1 MNGLFEEILKN
12 LTYVG
17 SVILL
22 IFIFQVDNM
31 VFGLVNN
38 VGLKG
43 QKFDTSKI
51 KNWFFRSVLTLIGI
65 SLLTLGV
72 SLIPYIVSFTN
83 IEIPAEYGDVITVA
97 LIIITGYKSVLTEA
111 NKAYEHFKTIMS

>member
-17 SVILL
+17 SVVLL

-31 VFGLVNN
+31 VFGLVDN

-43 QKFDTSKI
+43 QKFDASKI
-51 KNWFFRSVLTLIGI
+51 KNWFFRSILTLLGI
-65 SLLTLGV
+65 ALLTLGV

-97 LIIITGYKSVLTEA
+97 LVIVTGYKSVISEA
-111 NKAYEHFKTIMS
+111 NKAYEHFKTIMN

>member
-17 SVILL
+17 SVVLL

-31 VFGLVNN
+31 VFGLVDN

-43 QKFDTSKI
+43 QKFDASKI
-51 KNWFFRSVLTLIGI
+51 KNWFFRSILTLLGI
-65 SLLTLGV
+65 ALLTLGV

-97 LIIITGYKSVLTEA
+97 LVIITGYKSVISEA
-111 NKAYEHFKTIMS
+111 NKAYEHFKTIMN

>member
-17 SVILL
+17 SVVLL

-31 VFGLVNN
+31 VFGLVDN

-43 QKFDTSKI
+43 QKFDASKI
-51 KNWFFRSVLTLIGI
+51 KNWLFRSILTLLGI
-65 SLLTLGV
+65 ALLTLGV

-97 LIIITGYKSVLTEA
+97 LVIITGYKSVISEA
-111 NKAYEHFKTIMS
+111 NKAYEHFKTIMN